1 MAANVP
7 EYNRRTSGPRLLT
20 LDTLMRGRH
29 ASWLE
34 LFFDLVFVLAVAQVA
49 RILADN
55 TDVPGVLRY
64 AVLFIPIWWSWVG
77 YTFYANRFEST
88 ETAYRLF
95 TFTGMFAVAAFA
107 LTLGEAFTPGGDMP
121 FVVTCVGVRLV
132 LVGLYV
138 RSAYYIPLAR
148 ALSAEF
154 IVGLGLSVSILLI
167 SLSVPA
173 PARYYLW
180 AVAILIELFTPF
192 FVPRLTRVI
201 PVDRS
206 HLPER
211 FGLFTIIVLGEAV
224 IATAMGAS
232 SVRWNAASIATASMG
247 FAMATC
253 IWWINFE
260 FLEDDAL
267 KSRSIIPRIVYL
279 YAHFFI
285 VSSIV
290 AIGIGV
296 EHAIKDTVDAHL
308 HLPTLGLLGGG
319 IAIYLLA
326 VTIVKFAAGVC
337 RLLFARI
344 VTVAFSLAMIFV
356 GQHLPPI
363 ASVVVF
369 FAILV
374 SGVWL
379 EVRFGEVRSRDEE
392 TSSLEP
398 CEHAG
403 VAKVFKPRSTDGC
416 EECVKNNYK
425 WVHLRVCLTCGHVG
439 CCDSSRY
446 KHATK
451 HYYRKDHAIMAS
463 LEPGENWAWCYTDER
478 FVPVPKRIGS
488 ISATSPD
495 VQASHRTN

>member
-1 MAANVP
+1 MVSNAP
-7 EYNRRTSGPRLLT
+7 EYNRRANGPRLRT
-20 LDTLMRGRH
+20 LDTLKNERH

-49 RILADN
+49 RILAHN
-55 TDVPGVLRY
+55 TDIPGVLKY
-64 AVLFIPIWWSWVG
+64 TALFVPIWWSWVI
-77 YTFYANRFEST
+77 YTFYADRFEST

-95 TFTGMFAVAAFA
+95 TFAGMLAVAAFA

-121 FVVTCVGVRLV
+121 FVITCVGVRLV
-132 LVGLYV
+132 SIGLYV

-148 ALSAEF
+148 VLSAQY
-154 IVGLGLSVSILLI
+154 IVGLGLSVLILLL

-173 PARYYLW
+173 PSRYYLW
-180 AVAILIELFTPF
+180 AVAMLIELFTPF
-192 FVPRLTRVI
+192 LIPRMTRAI

-224 IATAMGAS
+224 IATATGAS
-232 SVRWNAASIATASMG
+232 SVQWNATSIAAASTG
-247 FAMATC
+247 FAMAAC

-267 KSRSIIPRIVYL
+267 KSRSLIPRIVYL

-285 VSSIV
+285 VASIV

-319 IAIYLLA
+319 IALYLSA

-337 RLLFARI
+337 KLLFARI
-344 VTVAFSLAMIFV
+344 VTIAFALAMIYV
-356 GQHLPPI
+356 GQYLPPI
-363 ASVVVF
+363 ASVAAF

-379 EVRFGEVRSRDEE
+379 EGRFGEVRPHEE
-392 TSSLEP
+392 ESSSLEP
-398 CEHAG
+398 CEHADL
-403 VAKVFKPRSTDGC
+403 ATFFTPRSTDGC

-425 WVHLRVCLTCGHVG
+425 WVHLRLCLICGHVG
-439 CCDSSRY
+439 CCDSSIH

-451 HYYRKDHAIMAS
+451 HYHEERHPIMAS
-463 LEPGENWAWCYTDER
+463 LEPGENWSWCYTDER
-478 FVPVPKRIGS
+478 FVPIRQRIVRK
-488 ISATSPD
+488 SAT
-495 VQASHRTN
+495 QGNK

>member
-1 MAANVP
+1 MATDVP
-7 EYNRRTSGPRLLT
+7 GYIRRTNGPRLLT
-20 LDTLMRGRH
+20 LDPLTRERH

-55 TDVPGVLRY
+55 TDVPGVFRY
-64 AVLFIPIWWSWVG
+64 TFLFVPIWWSWVG
-77 YTFYANRFEST
+77 YTFYADRFEST

-95 TFTGMFAVAAFA
+95 TFAGMFAMAAFS

-121 FVVTCVGVRLV
+121 FVVTCVGARLV
-132 LVGLYV
+132 LMGLYA
-138 RSAYYIPLAR
+138 RAAYYIPLAR
-148 ALSAEF
+148 AVSSQY
-154 IVGLGLSVSILLI
+154 IVGLGVSVLILLI
-167 SLSVPA
+167 SLSVAA

-180 AVAILIELFTPF
+180 AAAILIELFTPF
-192 FVPRLTRVI
+192 FVPRLTRAI

-232 SVRWNAASIATASMG
+232 SVQWNATSIATASMG
-247 FAMATC
+247 FAMAAC

-267 KSRSIIPRIVYL
+267 KSRSLIPRIVYL

-285 VSSIV
+285 VASIV

-296 EHAIKDTVDAHL
+296 EHAIKDTVDTHL

-319 IAIYLLA
+319 IAIYLSA
-326 VTIVKFAAGVC
+326 VTIVKFAAGISK
-337 RLLFARI
+337 LLFVRI
-344 VTVAFSLAMIFV
+344 VTVVFSLAMILV
-356 GQHLPPI
+356 GQYLPPI

-374 SGVWL
+374 FGVWL
-379 EVRFGEVRSRDEE
+379 EGRFGEVRSRDEE
-392 TSSLEP
+392 FSSLET
-398 CEHAG
+398 CEHADQ
-403 VAKVFKPRSTDGC
+403 ARVFTPRSSHGC

-451 HYYRKDHAIMAS
+451 HYHKDHHAIMAS

-478 FVPVPKRIGS
+478 FVPLRQRVAS
-488 ISATSPD
+488 TSTTHGGRAGI
-495 VQASHRTN
+495 VS

>member
-1 MAANVP
+1 MAANAP
-7 EYNRRTSGPRLLT
+7 EYNRRTAGPRLLT
-20 LDTLMRGRH
+20 LDAVMSERH

-34 LFFDLVFVLAVAQVA
+34 LFFDLVFVLAVAQVTK
-49 RILADN
+49 ILADN

-64 AVLFIPIWWSWVG
+64 TVLFVPIWWSWVG
-77 YTFYANRFEST
+77 FTYYADRFEST

-95 TFTGMFAVAAFA
+95 TFAGMLAVAALA
-107 LTLGEAFTPGGDMP
+107 LTLGSAFTPGGDMP
-121 FVVTCVGVRLV
+121 FVVTCAATRLV
-132 LVGLYV
+132 LIGLYI
-138 RSAYYIPLAR
+138 RSAFYIPLAR

-154 IVGLGLSVSILLI
+154 IVGIGVSVSILLI
-167 SLSVPA
+167 SLAVPA

-180 AVAILIELFTPF
+180 AVAISIELITPF
-192 FVPRLTRVI
+192 LIPRLTRAI

-232 SVRWNAASIATASMG
+232 LVQWNAVTIATASMG
-247 FAMATC
+247 FAMAAC

-267 KSRSIIPRIVYL
+267 KSRSLTPRIVYL
-279 YAHFFI
+279 YSHYFM

-290 AIGIGV
+290 AIGVGV
-296 EHAIKDTVDAHL
+296 EHAIKDTGDVHL
-308 HLPTLGLLGGG
+308 HLPTLALLGGG
-319 IAIYLLA
+319 IAIYLSA
-326 VTIVKFAAGVC
+326 VTIVKLAAGVC
-337 RLLFARI
+337 RLLLIRV
-344 VTVAFSLAMIFV
+344 VTIALSLAMIFL
-356 GQHLPPI
+356 GQHLPPFV
-363 ASVVVF
+363 SVVAF

-379 EVRFGEVRSRDEE
+379 EGRFGEVRVREE
-392 TSSLEP
+392 EFSALEP
-398 CEHAG
+398 CEHSDGAT
-403 VAKVFKPRSTDGC
+403 VFDPRSTDGC

-425 WVHLRVCLTCGHVG
+425 WVHLRVCLECGHVG

-451 HYYRKDHAIMAS
+451 HFHKTDHAIMAS
-463 LEPGENWAWCYTDER
+463 LEPGENWAWCYADER
-478 FVPVPKRIGS
+478 FVPLRHHIGQGP
-488 ISATSPD
+488 A
-495 VQASHRTN
+495 NG